1 MREFASLQALVSDVR
16 SATFSTHS
24 DTADSKLKK
33 QVAEL
38 ALGTIRYYSVL

>member
-24 DTADSKLKK
+24 VTAVSKLKK

-38 ALGTIRYYSVL
+38 ALSTLGYSRVL